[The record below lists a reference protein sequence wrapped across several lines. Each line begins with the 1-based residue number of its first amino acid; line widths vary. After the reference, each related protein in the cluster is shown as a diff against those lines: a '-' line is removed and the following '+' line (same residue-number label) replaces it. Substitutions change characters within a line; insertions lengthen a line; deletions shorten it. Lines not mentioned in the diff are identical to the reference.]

1 MNEKKEKMMSDLPE
15 PRGRGASDMEVFDE
29 LWRWAKAG
37 IILCFLLSGMAFI
50 AGLMWGWIGRFL

>member
-1 MNEKKEKMMSDLPE
+1 MMSDLPE
-15 PRGRGASDMEVFDE
+15 PRGRGTSDIEVFDE

-50 AGLMWGWIGRFL
+50 AGLAWGWIGRFF